1 MHQLCHTGVEW
12 ITKLDYNLVDNLKNM
27 KKSLLIIVGI
37 IVIVI
42 IWGFSSYNSLISLNE
57 SADAQWAKVETQY
70 QRRFDLIP
78 NLVNSV
84 KGILTQEQK
93 IFGDIAEAR
102 TRYSGARSV
111 NDKAAAASQVESA
124 FGRLLVVME
133 NYPQLQ
139 SSNNV
144 RDLMTQLEGT
154 ENRIS
159 VERARFNDVVRDYNI
174 LVKRFP
180 KNTIARWLGFG
191 ERAYFESVEAAAT
204 APKVEL

>member
-1 MHQLCHTGVEW
+1 
-12 ITKLDYNLVDNLKNM
+12 M
-27 KKSLLIIVGI
+27 KKSL
-37 IVIVI
+37 IVIVGVLAVLV
-42 IWGFSSYNSLISLNE
+42 IWGFSSYNTLISLNE
-57 SADAQWAKVETQY
+57 QVDAQWAKVETQY

-102 TRYSGARSV
+102 TRYSGATSA
-111 NDKAAAASQVESA
+111 NDKATAASQVESA
-124 FGRLLVVME
+124 FARLLVVME

-139 SSNNV
+139 SAGNV
-144 RDLMTQLEGT
+144 RDLMTQLEGA

-159 VERARFNDVVRDYNI
+159 VERTRFNDMVRDYNV

-180 KNTIARWLGFG
+180 RNVLARLFGFG
-191 ERAYFESVEAAAT
+191 ERAYFEAANGAEV
-204 APKVEL
+204 APTVNLE

>member
-1 MHQLCHTGVEW
+1 
-12 ITKLDYNLVDNLKNM
+12 M
-27 KKSLLIIVGI
+27 KKGALIIIGI
-37 IVIVI
+37 LVVLI

-57 SADAQWAKVETQY
+57 TVDAQWAKVETQY

-102 TRYSGARSV
+102 TRYSGATSP
-111 NDKAAAASQVESA
+111 NDKALAASKVESA

-139 SSNNV
+139 SSGNI

-159 VERARFNDVVRDYNI
+159 VERTRFNDMVRDYNVS
-174 LVKRFP
+174 VKRFP
-180 KNTIARWLGFG
+180 KNILAMLLGFS
-191 ERAYFESVEAAAT
+191 ERAYFQSVNGAET
-204 APKVEL
+204 APKVELQ

>member
-1 MHQLCHTGVEW
+1 MTKGIW
-12 ITKLDYNLVDNLKNM
+12 IIIGILA
-27 KKSLLIIVGI
+27 IIV
-37 IVIVI
+37 
-42 IWGFSSYNSLISLNE
+42 IWGFSSYNGLISLNE
-57 SADAQWAKVETQY
+57 SVDAQWAKVETQY

-102 TRYSGARSV
+102 TRYSGATSA
-111 NDKAAAASQVESA
+111 NEKAAAASQVEGA
-124 FGRLLVVME
+124 LGRLLVVME

-139 SSNNV
+139 SSSNV

-159 VERARFNDVVRDYNI
+159 TERNRFNDMVRDYNVTI
-174 LVKRFP
+174 KKFP
-180 KNTIARWLGFG
+180 KNIFAGMLGFG
-191 ERAYFESVEAAAT
+191 ERAYFESATGAET
-204 APKVEL
+204 APTVNLE

>member
-1 MHQLCHTGVEW
+1 
-12 ITKLDYNLVDNLKNM
+12 M
-27 KKSLLIIVGI
+27 KKSVWIIIGILAIIV
-37 IVIVI
+37 

-57 SADAQWAKVETQY
+57 AVDAQWAKVETQY

-102 TRYSGARSV
+102 TRYSGAGSA
-111 NDKAAAASQVESA
+111 NEKASAASQVESA
-124 FGRLLVVME
+124 FARLLVVME

-154 ENRIS
+154 ENRVS
-159 VERARFNDVVRDYNI
+159 VERTRFNDMIRDYNVS
-174 LVKRFP
+174 VKRFP
-180 KNTIARWLGFG
+180 KNILAMLIGFG
-191 ERAYFESVEAAAT
+191 ERAYFESVN
-204 APKVEL
+204 

>member
-1 MHQLCHTGVEW
+1 
-12 ITKLDYNLVDNLKNM
+12 M
-27 KKSLLIIVGI
+27 KKSLLVIIAVLA
-37 IVIVI
+37 VLV
-42 IWGFSSYNSLISLNE
+42 IWGFSSYNSLVTLNE
-57 SADAQWAKVETQY
+57 SVDAQWAKVETQY

-102 TRYSGARSV
+102 TRYSGATSA

-124 FGRLLVVME
+124 FGRLLVIME

-139 SSNNV
+139 SSANV
-144 RDLMTQLEGT
+144 QDLMTQLEGT

-159 VERARFNDVVRDYNI
+159 VERTRFNDMVRDYNVS
-174 LVKRFP
+174 VKRFP
-180 KNTIARWLGFG
+180 RNVLAGLFGFG
-191 ERAYFESVEAAAT
+191 ERAYFEAAKGSET
-204 APKVEL
+204 APTINL

>member
-1 MHQLCHTGVEW
+1 MNKTVLVILGV
-12 ITKLDYNLVDNLKNM
+12 LAVLV
-27 KKSLLIIVGI
+27 
-37 IVIVI
+37 
-42 IWGFSSYNSLISLNE
+42 IWGFSSYNNLVSLNE
-57 SADAQWAKVETQY
+57 QVDAQWAKVETQY

-84 KGILTQEQK
+84 KGILTQEQT

-102 TRYSGARSV
+102 TRYSGATSA

-124 FGRLLVVME
+124 FARLLVIME

-139 SSNNV
+139 SSSNV

-159 VERARFNDVVRDYNI
+159 VERTRFNDMVRDYNVS
-174 LVKRFP
+174 VKKFP
-180 KNTIARWLGFG
+180 RNMLAGLLGFG
-191 ERAYFESVEAAAT
+191 ERAYFESAQGAEV
-204 APKVEL
+204 APTVNL

>member
-1 MHQLCHTGVEW
+1 
-12 ITKLDYNLVDNLKNM
+12 M
-27 KKSLLIIVGI
+27 KKSVWIIIGI
-37 IVIVI
+37 LAIIA

-57 SADAQWAKVETQY
+57 AVDAQWAKVETQY

-102 TRYSGARSV
+102 TRYSSAGSA
-111 NDKAAAASQVESA
+111 NEKASAASQVENA
-124 FGRLLVVME
+124 FARLLVVME

-154 ENRIS
+154 ENRVS
-159 VERARFNDVVRDYNI
+159 VERTRFNDMVRDYNVS
-174 LVKRFP
+174 VKRFP
-180 KNTIARWLGFG
+180 KNILAIILGFG
-191 ERAYFESVEAAAT
+191 ERAYFESVNGAET
-204 APKVEL
+204 APTVEL